1 MQNKVDAMA
10 EVELILES
18 LLDNTS
24 KHGLTPEEHY
34 DVQRILE
41 VAQELLVDWEAKQ
54 DDLYI

>member
-1 MQNKVDAMA
+1 MQNKVEAMA

-34 DVQRILE
+34 DIQRILE
-41 VAQELLVDWEAKQ
+41 VAQELLVDWEA
-54 DDLYI
+54 